1 MKSIADNILLWGLV
15 IGLIAAPISA
25 LWTVTNVK
33 KTHTEILKSVTEAC
47 EGFTKLNDANSKN
60 FVRISEGFDD
70 FTRYLYSLQNAFEA
84 DRTTVGI
91 KENGK
96 IQIVVYKKIEGANF
110 ETFKEIELSPEK
122 AKELA
127 FGLDAMVKFIE
138 AKEKAE

>member
-1 MKSIADNILLWGLV
+1 MKSIADNILVWVLI

-47 EGFTKLNDANSKN
+47 EGFTKLNEANSKSYE
-60 FVRISEGFDD
+60 RISEDINAIVK
-70 FTRYLYSLQNAFEA
+70 YLYLLKDPFEA